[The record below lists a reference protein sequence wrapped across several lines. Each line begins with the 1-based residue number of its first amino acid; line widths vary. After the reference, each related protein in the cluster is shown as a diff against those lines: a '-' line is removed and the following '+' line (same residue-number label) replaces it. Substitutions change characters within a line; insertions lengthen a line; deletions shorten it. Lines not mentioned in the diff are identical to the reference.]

1 MKFYIIIILF
11 SLFLTRFFDA
21 TLIGKAIFLAPLLP
35 FVFLQI
41 FKKSIFKKSIFLF
54 FLTLILS
61 YISCFIFRGQ
71 SYYDTFVAS
80 VNFFFILYYFLLKQ
94 LNVSIVDMEKAFIG
108 IILIFCLSY
117 IIQFIIYPKVIF
129 YGASIEYEDV
139 RIRLAG
145 QGFASLGYFFAL
157 NKFLKNKGSKIFNIF
172 LMTICFSVIMLMG
185 FRTML
190 AGIVIFSFVMIY
202 KIYKINWKIIL
213 YGLLVVFLFFML
225 SQIPIFTEKLNLIFE
240 RHQNAN
246 FSNSDYIRIIGFE
259 YFFKE
264 HFQSIWEFIFGSGM
278 PRIGDTNT
286 QYGDYIYSLYDI
298 GIVWADWGLLGLSW
312 MIGPIPVIIML
323 IYSIRAFFL
332 KVPNDYSY
340 LGIWFLYLIAISFTT
355 KEFFRDGN
363 FVVQAMALYL
373 VEKVHLTYNKEERI

>member
-1 MKFYIIIILF
+1 
-11 SLFLTRFFDA
+11 
-21 TLIGKAIFLAPLLP
+21 
-35 FVFLQI
+35 
-41 FKKSIFKKSIFLF
+41 
-54 FLTLILS
+54 
-61 YISCFIFRGQ
+61 
-71 SYYDTFVAS
+71 
-80 VNFFFILYYFLLKQ
+80 
-94 LNVSIVDMEKAFIG
+94 
-108 IILIFCLSY
+108 
-117 IIQFIIYPKVIF
+117 
-129 YGASIEYEDV
+129 
-139 RIRLAG
+139 
-145 QGFASLGYFFAL
+145 
-157 NKFLKNKGSKIFNIF
+157 
-172 LMTICFSVIMLMG
+172 MTICFSVIMLMG

-225 SQIPIFTEKLNLIFE
+225 IQIPIFTEKLNLIFE